1 MKNKLSIVFPILVV
15 VIIIAVIIFTSL
27 LKKDYVVALRE
38 APWYNRETNW
48 RDFSPVN
55 NSLKLFETELKQF
68 DKSTDKAFND
78 LIFNEIEIGI
88 VLNERGLIIKDMYM
102 RAYKLYMQKD
112 KHILYEFLGQ
122 SGSEIQLQGFY
133 IEADKYNAE
142 DIAAAGISAGR
153 ADLISKL
160 YLAEDILKS
169 YDGDYINIVLDK
181 QADEEENCY
190 LISNDVIQKV
200 DGADFDFQTV
210 CFSCGV
216 YKDNTLQGSVS
227 LFIRS

>member
-1 MKNKLSIVFPILVV
+1 MKKKLLIVFPILVV

-27 LKKDYVVALRE
+27 LKKDYVIALRE

-68 DKSTDKAFND
+68 DKSKDKAFND

-88 VLNERGLIIKDMYM
+88 VLNERGLILKDMYM

-112 KHILYEFLGQ
+112 KHISYEFLSQG
-122 SGSEIQLQGFY
+122 SSEIKLHGSY

-142 DIAAAGISAGR
+142 NIAAAGISAGR

-181 QADEEENCY
+181 QADEGENCY

-200 DGADFDFQTV
+200 DDADFDFQTV

-216 YKDNTLQGSVS
+216 YKDNTLQGYVS